1 MEVLIILA
9 VLGVAGLTNTRRWR
23 RWLIYPLMA
32 VVVGLALT
40 FSPLGVALANWGLTF
55 ALPLDSGNSVDAIV
69 VLGRGE
75 VLRERRVEIV
85 NSLWKSKRSPDI
97 FASGMLDALEII
109 NRLKEEG
116 VPAQALSGERCS
128 QTTQENAQFTSTLL
142 RPRKLQTILLVTD
155 TPHMLRALLLFQ
167 SFGFNVIPYP
177 ASLPPTLDVS
187 KQMRSILREYVA
199 IGSYALTG
207 QFNKKSTTELDS
219 PPSDVT
225 EKLKNWKCEL

>member
-9 VLGVAGLTNTRRWR
+9 VLGIAGLTSTRRWR

-32 VVVGLALT
+32 VVVSLALI

-55 ALPLDSGNSVDAIV
+55 ALPPDSGNSVDAIV

-85 NSLWKSKRSPDI
+85 NSLWKSKRSPYI
-97 FASGMLDALEII
+97 FASGMLDAFEII

-155 TPHMLRALLLFQ
+155 APHMLRALLLFQ
-167 SFGFNVIPYP
+167 SFDFKVIPYP

-187 KQMRSILREYVA
+187 KQMRSILREYAA

-207 QFNKKSTTELDS
+207 HFNKKSTRELDS

-225 EKLKNWKCEL
+225 GKLKNWKCEL